1 MDTLGTHSTEETR
14 LARARALQGRLEGVL
29 ERELTALEA
38 LPPGQSALEISRSAR
53 AVSALAKA
61 FGDVAAL
68 PEAMAPKPK
77 PHAKAGPVQES
88 NPPGQAE
95 MSPDGLVRGQSY
107 GPGGHWRE
115 PTLEEEAAARRA
127 AKRET
132 LRRVRILEAEG
143 LLHTIGEAAHLF
155 DEIPEDEQL
164 TWPEYY
170 AGKRAKGQID

>member
-14 LARARALQGRLEGVL
+14 LARARALQGRLEAVL

-38 LPPGQSALEISRSAR
+38 LPPGQSALEINRAAR

-61 FGDVAAL
+61 FGDVADL
-68 PEAMAPKPK
+68 PEAMGPKPI
-77 PHAKAGPVQES
+77 PRPKAELTADHKHPA
-88 NPPGQAE
+88 QADL
-95 MSPDGLVRGQSY
+95 SPDGLVRGQSY

-127 AKRET
+127 GKQEL
-132 LRRVRILEAEG
+132 LRRVRILEADG

-155 DEIPEDEQL
+155 EEIPEDEQL